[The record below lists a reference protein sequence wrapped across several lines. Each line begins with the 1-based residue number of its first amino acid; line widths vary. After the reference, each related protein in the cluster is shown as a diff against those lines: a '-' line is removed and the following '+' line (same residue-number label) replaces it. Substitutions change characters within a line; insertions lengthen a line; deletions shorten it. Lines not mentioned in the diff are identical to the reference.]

1 MNRIVRE
8 HYPVSNLPEDLQ
20 KEFPGQDEVTLV
32 LEAPVSSEQA
42 REDALA
48 LAEIRKTGIRGGDFS
63 RFKHLRRS
71 NFRSSDE
78 VEAHVNALRDEWAHR
93 ER

>member
-42 REDALA
+42 TRRRAGACRDQENWN
-48 LAEIRKTGIRGGDFS
+48 S
-63 RFKHLRRS
+63 RRRLLS
-71 NFRSSDE
+71 IS
-78 VEAHVNALRDEWAHR
+78 AI
-93 ER
+93 